1 MRTCQAA
8 SGFILMTLD
17 RLCGPVDRLNVRYDP
32 LLAAFSA
39 ASAAGPSDIKLHH
52 VICRIIM
59 DYLCSLGA
67 HDCPNSDLN
76 DFKLMNFTLCSGLC

>member
-52 VICRIIM
+52 VICTVGLSWII
-59 DYLCSLGA
+59 YVL
-67 HDCPNSDLN
+67 
-76 DFKLMNFTLCSGLC
+76 